1 MLKNLSPG
9 TVLLIGAIS
18 LAVGWLAGASASSSQ
33 LAQDAA
39 TARPRTGPRPLGSAA
54 SAAPLTRK
62 LQERLDTQPTR
73 TPSVG
78 RNPFVF
84 GLRQAP
90 SAVRHAVEPPAAPVV
105 AAPVPFTP
113 PPPMF
118 KLSGIA
124 SNQQDG
130 ATEWT
135 AILNDNGSMAFVTV
149 GGRLS
154 NGFSVVRVDETG
166 VVIVDAAGI
175 TQTLRL
181 P

>member
-9 TVLLIGAIS
+9 AVLLIGALS
-18 LAVGWLAGASASSSQ
+18 LTVGWWAGSSSSSAR

-39 TARPRTGPRPLGSAA
+39 TARPRTGPRPLGGVAN
-54 SAAPLTRK
+54 AAPLTRK
-62 LQERLDTQPTR
+62 LQERIETQAPR

-84 GLRQAP
+84 GSRRTESVVRQA
-90 SAVRHAVEPPAAPVV
+90 VEAPPALV
-105 AAPVPFTP
+105 AAEPVPFTP
-113 PPPMF
+113 PAPIF

-124 SNQQDG
+124 SSQLDG
-130 ATEWT
+130 VTEWT
-135 AILNDNGSMAFVTV
+135 AIVIDNGSMTFVKT
-149 GGRLS
+149 GDRLS
-154 NGFSVVRVDETG
+154 NGYSVVRVEETG

>member
-9 TVLLIGAIS
+9 AVLLIGALS
-18 LAVGWLAGASASSSQ
+18 LVVGWLAGSSASSSQ
-33 LAQDAA
+33 LAPGAA

-54 SAAPLTRK
+54 SPAPLTRK
-62 LQERLDTQPTR
+62 LQERLETQPTR

-84 GLRQAP
+84 GSRQVPSVGRQAAEP
-90 SAVRHAVEPPAAPVV
+90 MAVPVA

-113 PPPMF
+113 PLPVF

-124 SNQQDG
+124 SNQQEG

-135 AILNDNGSMAFVTV
+135 AILVDNGSMTFVKA
-149 GGRLS
+149 GDRLS
-154 NGFSVVRVDETG
+154 NGFSIVRVDETS
-166 VVIVDAAGI
+166 VVIVDAAGL